1 MMHMLKKII
10 TILLW
15 SLLPVVAIIWWTKPE
30 ANLESAIDSTA
41 ESSGVVNVSE
51 YLLDNGL
58 KLIVK
63 EDHRAPVVV
72 SQVWY
77 KVGSSYEHNGITG
90 ISHQLEHM
98 MFKGTENLG
107 PNEFSQ
113 IIAANGGRE
122 NAFTGR
128 DYTAYFQTLEKDRL
142 EVSFRLEA
150 ERMRKLKIDA
160 AELLKERDVVSEERR
175 MRTEDNPKALLREAF
190 NATAFVNSPYH
201 HPVIGWM
208 SDINNYEVSDL
219 NEWYQKWYAPNN
231 ATVVV
236 VGDVEPDAVYNLA
249 QQYFGP
255 LKPEVTATLKPQI
268 EVTQKGTR
276 SIKLKAPAEL
286 PYLMMGWKVPVVK
299 TTAIGWEPYALEVL
313 AGIVDGG
320 DSARFSRELVR
331 GDEVAASV
339 GAGYG
344 LFSRLDEVFVVAGTP
359 VQGKT
364 ITDLKAAVIAQFEQ
378 LKQQE
383 VTDSELAR
391 VKAQVVANDVY
402 ERDSVFY
409 QAMQIGMLDTIGLD
423 WKLSDAYVENVNKV
437 TAEQIM
443 LVANKYFVDDG
454 LTEAELIPQAL
465 ESQAMNPSAGARHG
479 R

>member
-1 MMHMLKKII
+1 MLTKFKRII
-10 TILLW
+10 GLL
-15 SLLPVVAIIWWTKPE
+15 LVVPAI
-30 ANLESAIDSTA
+30 ATA
-41 ESSGVVNVSE
+41 NVSE
-51 YLLDNGL
+51 YQLDNGL

-90 ISHQLEHM
+90 ISHVLEHM

-150 ERMRKLKIDA
+150 ERMRKLVIDE
-160 AELLKERDVVSEERR
+160 AELLKEREVVAEERR
-175 MRTEDNPKALLREAF
+175 MRTEDNPHALVREAF

-208 SDINNYEVSDL
+208 SDINHYEASDL
-219 NEWYQKWYAPNN
+219 RQWYQKWYAPNN
-231 ATVVV
+231 ATVVI
-236 VGDVEPDAVYNLA
+236 VGDVEPEAVYALA
-249 QQYFGP
+249 KKYFGP
-255 LKPEVTATLKPQI
+255 LKPETTARVKPQI
-268 EVTQKGTR
+268 EVEQRGKRTIEVQ
-276 SIKLKAPAEL
+276 APAEL
-286 PYLMMGWKVPVVK
+286 PYMMMGWKVPVVN
-299 TTAIGWEPYALEVL
+299 TVEQELSWEPYALEMV
-313 AGIVDGG
+313 AGILDGG
-320 DSARFSRELVR
+320 ASARFSRDLVR

-344 LFSRLDEVFVVAGTP
+344 LFSRLADMFLVVGTP
-359 VQGKT
+359 AKGKS
-364 ITDLKAAVIAQFEQ
+364 IADLQQAIMAQIETLKTQ
-378 LKQQE
+378 LVSDE
-383 VTDSELAR
+383 ELKR
-391 VKAQVVANDVY
+391 IKAQVVASAVY

-409 QAMQIGMLDTIGLD
+409 QGMQIGMLETIGLD
-423 WKLSDAYVENVNKV
+423 WKLTDHYVENVQAV
-437 TAEQIM
+437 TAEQ
-443 LVANKYFVDDG
+443 VKAVVNKYFKDKG
-454 LTEAELIPQAL
+454 LTVAELIPMPLDGKRKAT
-465 ESQAMNPSAGARHG
+465 SAGGRHG

>member
-1 MMHMLKKII
+1 MHTKFKYII
-10 TILLW
+10 GLLIA
-15 SLLPVVAIIWWTKPE
+15 LPAIAVANT
-30 ANLESAIDSTA
+30 
-41 ESSGVVNVSE
+41 VSE
-51 YLLDNGL
+51 FQLDNGL

-150 ERMRKLKIDA
+150 ERMRKLVIDE
-160 AELLKERDVVSEERR
+160 AELIKEHDVVAEERR
-175 MRTEDNPKALLREAF
+175 MRTEDNPQALVREAF
-190 NATAFVNSPYH
+190 NAAAFVNSPYH

-208 SDINNYEVSDL
+208 SDIKHYEATDL
-219 NEWYQKWYAPNN
+219 RDWYQKWYAPNN
-231 ATVVV
+231 ATVVI
-236 VGDVEPDAVYNLA
+236 VGDVEPDAVYALA
-249 QQYFGP
+249 KQYFGP
-255 LKPEVTATLKPQI
+255 LKPETTAIVKPQI
-268 EVTQKGTR
+268 EVNQRGKRTVEVR
-276 SIKLKAPAEL
+276 APAEL
-286 PYLMMGWKVPVVK
+286 PYFMMGWKVPVVK
-299 TTAIGWEPYALEVL
+299 TVNPEELWETYALEML
-313 AGIVDGG
+313 AGILDGG
-320 DSARFSRELVR
+320 NSARFARELVR
-331 GDEVAASV
+331 GQEIAAGV

-344 LFSRLDEVFVVAGTP
+344 LFSRLDDVFIVVGTP
-359 VQGKT
+359 VKGKT
-364 ITDLKAAVIAQFEQ
+364 VTNLQQAVFSQIDQ
-378 LKQQE
+378 LK
-383 VTDSELAR
+383 TELVSDKELNR
-391 VKAQVVANDVY
+391 IKTQVVANAVY

-409 QAMQIGMLDTIGLD
+409 QAMQIGMLETIGLD
-423 WKLSDAYVENVNKV
+423 WRLTDDYVANVQAV
-437 TAEQIM
+437 TAEQVQA
-443 LVANKYFVDDG
+443 VAKKYFIDKR
-454 LTEAELIPQAL
+454 LTIAELIPQPL
-465 ESQAMNPSAGARHG
+465 DGKQGKKSTAGGRHG